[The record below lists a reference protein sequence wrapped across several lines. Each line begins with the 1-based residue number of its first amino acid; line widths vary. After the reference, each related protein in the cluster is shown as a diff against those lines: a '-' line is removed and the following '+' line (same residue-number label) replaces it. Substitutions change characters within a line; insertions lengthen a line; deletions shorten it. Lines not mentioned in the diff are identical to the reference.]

1 MTYLHKHD
9 ADERGEAAL
18 VLALLQ
24 GVRVRAGHL
33 FELDPLLA
41 VLAGKVFCDYGVTLG
56 LVVLAESAG
65 IPGPDF

>member
-1 MTYLHKHD
+1 M
-9 ADERGEAAL
+9 
-18 VLALLQ
+18 LALLQ